1 MKKLQN
7 SLYLT
12 RDNLY
17 AHKEREAIVVKQ
29 ENETLLKLPIHS
41 ISNIYCF
48 GQTRVSPGL
57 MAHCAENDVNLA
69 YFDLFGF
76 RLMAILGQS
85 EHK

>member
-29 ENETLLKLPIHS
+29 ENETLLKKTDS
-41 ISNIYCF
+41 SR
-48 GQTRVSPGL
+48 GGL
-57 MAHCAENDVNLA
+57 NKK
-69 YFDLFGF
+69 
-76 RLMAILGQS
+76 I
-85 EHK
+85 

>member
-17 AHKEREAIVVKQ
+17 AHKEREAIVIKQ

-48 GQTRVSPGL
+48 
-57 MAHCAENDVNLA
+57 VNIFAFL
-69 YFDLFGF
+69 
-76 RLMAILGQS
+76 
-85 EHK
+85 